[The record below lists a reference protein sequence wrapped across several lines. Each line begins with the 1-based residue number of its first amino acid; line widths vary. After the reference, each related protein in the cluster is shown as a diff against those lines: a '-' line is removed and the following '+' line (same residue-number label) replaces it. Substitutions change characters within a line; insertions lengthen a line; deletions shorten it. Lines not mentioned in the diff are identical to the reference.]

1 MKLEETVSM
10 MLSEKY
16 KDRFCA
22 EYWQLEARVES
33 LSIMLQKWEN
43 GELEFSPN
51 CSKDLLENQLCCM
64 SKYLDILKE
73 RAKIEHINLEKHI
86 DKYANT
92 EHQEI
97 LVFEDNTIKNVQ
109 FCSYCGEKSKVNT
122 VYDHRDEYSYY
133 YCDCEGAR
141 LENELLHINIELN
154 RKIKKKL
161 EDGDKKLKPL
171 RYRKRL
177 YELQRN
183 FKIKD
188 DELFTREYETYWK
201 V

>member
-1 MKLEETVSM
+1 MKLEETISM

-22 EYWQLEARVES
+22 EYWQLEARIES
-33 LSIMLQKWEN
+33 LSSMLQKWED
-43 GELEFSPN
+43 GELNFSPS
-51 CSKDLLENQLCCM
+51 CSKELLENQLCYM

-86 DKYANT
+86 DKYADT
-92 EHQEI
+92 EHQKI
-97 LVFEDNTIKNVQ
+97 LIFENNITKNVR

-122 VYDHRDEYSYY
+122 VQDYRDEYNYY

-141 LENELLHINIELN
+141 LENELFDIGVVLN
-154 RKIKKKL
+154 RKIKKAL

-171 RYRKRL
+171 RYRERL

-188 DELFTREYETYWK
+188 DELFTREYETY
-201 V
+201 